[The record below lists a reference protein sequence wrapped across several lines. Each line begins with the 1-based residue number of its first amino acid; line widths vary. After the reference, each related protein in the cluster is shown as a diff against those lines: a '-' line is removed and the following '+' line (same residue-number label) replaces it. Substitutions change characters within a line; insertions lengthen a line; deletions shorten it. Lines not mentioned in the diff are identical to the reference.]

1 MLKFKGYCVEHRIK
15 QEEIAKLLNITVPSA
30 NRKLN
35 EKEPFTLSQVKILCE
50 HYQISADDYFV

>member
-1 MLKFKGYCVEHRIK
+1 MLKFKGYCVENRIK

-35 EKEPFTLSQVKILCE
+35 EKDPFTLSQVKILCE